1 MVIVTDSIKPPC
13 VSIIIPVYNGQETLK
28 QCIDSL
34 LTQTFSDIE
43 IVCVNDGSTD
53 KSQKI
58 IEEYMRKD
66 SRVKLIT
73 QSHSGIS
80 LARNK
85 GRYLARGEY
94 IIFMNSKDYAKS
106 DMIDNLYKNAKEYE
120 SDIVLFSYTK
130 YNSLNMEFFDEEFP
144 FKEFSEDYDNRAFS
158 PQETYDFMFRISPN
172 IYNKMFKR
180 ELLEK
185 NNVTFIKGLNYSCY
199 FYFIQSYISAKNIS
213 ILRRSLVMH
222 RENNQKGYKEDCKKL
237 DLFKIMKLEKDF
249 LIKRKLYKELKYQ
262 FEKSKKNILID
273 WYKTISS
280 PIVKILYFIK
290 LFSNYPFQKL
300 N

>member
-1 MVIVTDSIKPPC
+1 MIVTDSIKPPC
-13 VSIIIPVYNGQETLK
+13 VSIIIPVYNSQETLK

-34 LTQTFSDIE
+34 LTQTFNDIE

-66 SRVKLIT
+66 PRVKLIT
-73 QSHSGIS
+73 QPHSGIA

-85 GRYLARGEY
+85 GRYLTRGEY
-94 IIFMNSKDYAKS
+94 IIFMNSNDYAKT
-106 DMIDNLYKNAKEYE
+106 DMLDNLYQNAKEHE
-120 SDIVLFSYTK
+120 SDIVLFSYTSF
-130 YNSLNMEFFDEEFP
+130 NPQTMEFFDEEFP
-144 FKEFSEDYDNRAFS
+144 LKEFSDDYDNRSFS
-158 PQETYDFMFRISPN
+158 PQETYDFMFRIKPYT
-172 IYNKMFKR
+172 YNKMFKR
-180 ELLEK
+180 DFLEK
-185 NNVTFIKGLNYSCY
+185 NNITFIKGLNYEFY
-199 FYFIQSYISAKNIS
+199 LYFIQAYTLAKNIS
-213 ILRRSLVMH
+213 IFRKPFVIH
-222 RENNQKGYKEDCKKL
+222 RENNKKGFKKDYKKM

-249 LIKRKLYKELKYQ
+249 LLKRKLYKELKYQ

-273 WYKTISS
+273 WYKTINS
-280 PIVKILYFIK
+280 PFVKILYFIK

>member
-1 MVIVTDSIKPPC
+1 MLVTDSIKPPC
-13 VSIIIPVYNGQETLK
+13 VSVIIPVYNAQETLK

-34 LTQTFSDIE
+34 LTQTFNDIE

-73 QSHSGIS
+73 QSHTGNAF
-80 LARNK
+80 ARNK

-94 IIFMNSKDYAKS
+94 IVFMNSDDYAKPE
-106 DMIDNLYKNAKEYE
+106 MVDNLYKNAKEHE
-120 SDIVLFSYTK
+120 SDIVIFSAT
-130 YNSLNMEFFDEEFP
+130 NLNPKTMEFFDEEFP
-144 FKEFSEDYDNRAFS
+144 LNEFSEDYDNRAFS
-158 PQETYDFMFRISPN
+158 PQETYEFMFKISPY
-172 IYNKMFKR
+172 IYKKMFKR
-180 ELLEK
+180 EFLEK
-185 NNVTFIKGLNYSCY
+185 NNITFIKGLNYEFY
-199 FYFIQSYISAKNIS
+199 LYFIQAYILAGNIT
-213 ILRRSLVMH
+213 ILRKPIVMH
-222 RENNQKGYKEDCKKL
+222 RQSNKKGFKEDYKKM

-280 PIVKILYFIK
+280 PFVKILYFIK